1 MRDVAKLAGVSE
13 ATVSLALSG
22 SPRISDATRE
32 RVSTI
37 ADQLGYRPH
46 AGARALRTDS
56 TSALGLIIS
65 DVANPFFAELAGQI
79 ERAAAAQGFAV
90 VLCNSDEDA
99 ARQDAYLSS
108 LLAGSQVD
116 GVILVPAEEMT
127 PGIRAAGKSGAN
139 LVLLDRPIVVEGHGA
154 TARRLRRAPVVRA
167 DATAALR
174 EVAEL
179 LVGLGHRRFG
189 VVALPLHIEIGRQ
202 RRDLLV
208 GALRAR
214 GIPDRD
220 ILVAAGNFRQH
231 SGEDAARG
239 LLATDPRPTA
249 IIASDGP
256 MVIGAMKAVRA
267 AGLRIPDDVSLV
279 GFDDAPWFDLLDP
292 PLTTV
297 AQPVNELASASVAAM
312 LSLLAGETG
321 ETGETGRTGQP
332 GKTGQPGQPS
342 EAIATDPRHI
352 TPVCWL
358 VNRSSCAPPP
368 HRKEQ

>member
-1 MRDVAKLAGVSE
+1 MAKLAGVSE

-32 RVSTI
+32 RVSAI

-56 TSALGLIIS
+56 TSALGLVIS

-79 ERAAAAQGFAV
+79 ERSAAAQGYAV

-99 ARQDAYLSS
+99 SRQDAYLSS

-116 GVILVPAEEMT
+116 GVILVPVEEMT
-127 PGIRAAGKSGAN
+127 PGIRAAGKSQAR
-139 LVLLDRPIVVEGHGA
+139 LVLLDRPIVVHGHGA
-154 TARRLRRAPVVRA
+154 TARRLRETPVVRA
-167 DATAALR
+167 DATTALR

-189 VVALPLHIEIGRQ
+189 VIALPLHIEVGRQ
-202 RRDLLV
+202 RRDLMV
-208 GALRAR
+208 AALRGC
-214 GIPDRD
+214 GIPDAD
-220 ILVAAGNFRQH
+220 IAVVAGDFRQH
-231 SGEDAARG
+231 SGQDAARA

-256 MVIGAMKAVRA
+256 MAIGAMKAVRG

-297 AQPVNELASASVAAM
+297 AQPVNELASASVTAM
-312 LSLLAGETG
+312 LTLLAGKSAD
-321 ETGETGRTGQP
+321 RN
-332 GKTGQPGQPS
+332 
-342 EAIATDPRHI
+342 I
-352 TPVCWL
+352 TPACRL
-358 VNRSSCAPPP
+358 VTRSSCAPPP
-368 HRKEQ
+368 HRKEHS

>member
-32 RVSTI
+32 RVSAI

-79 ERAAAAQGFAV
+79 ERTAASRGYAV

-99 ARQDAYLSS
+99 TRQDAYLSS

-116 GVILVPAEEMT
+116 GVILVPVEQMT
-127 PGIRAAGKSGAN
+127 PGIRAAGKSGAK
-139 LVLLDRPIVVEGHGA
+139 LVLLDRPIVVDGHGA
-154 TARRLRRAPVVRA
+154 TSRRLRDTPVVRA

-174 EVAEL
+174 EAAQL

-189 VVALPLHIEIGRQ
+189 VVALPLHTEIGRL

-208 GALRAR
+208 AALREC
-214 GIPDRD
+214 GVPDTEIVIVPGD
-220 ILVAAGNFRQH
+220 FRQP
-231 SGEDAARG
+231 SGEDATRRM
-239 LLATDPRPTA
+239 LTTDPRPTA

-256 MVIGAMKAVRA
+256 MVVGAMKAIRA
-267 AGLRIPDDVSLV
+267 AGLRIPTDLSLV

-297 AQPVNELASASVAAM
+297 AQPVGELAGASVTTM
-312 LSLLAGETG
+312 LTLLAGD
-321 ETGETGRTGQP
+321 
-332 GKTGQPGQPS
+332 S
-342 EAIATDPRHI
+342 TDRLI
-352 TPVCWL
+352 TPACWL
-358 VNRSSCAPPP
+358 VTRSSCAPPP
-368 HRKEQ
+368 HRKEKS